1 MPIDTNVQNRVDRG
15 EISKMDQTRNKRTKL
30 ATAISAALSMSVA
43 ASPAI
48 AQQGEPVE
56 EVVVTGIRG
65 SLTAALDQ
73 KRNST
78 GVMDAISA
86 EDIGKF
92 PDTNLAESL
101 QRITGVSI
109 NRVEGEGS
117 QVTIRGFGPQ
127 FNLVTLNGRQMP
139 AADNNINFFG
149 INANLGG
156 GNSRSFDFANIA
168 SEGVSGLQ
176 VYKSGRAGVPSG
188 GIGGTINVQT
198 LRPLEVGNQLSFGVK
213 ALDDAGGDSVTPELS
228 GVGSWTNDAGTFGVS
243 AFASYQER
251 EYSNRTA
258 LGGGFFVWQT
268 PFDASIPAFSN
279 ATIVNQPSPD
289 QLAGFIPNAS
299 MTYTEG
305 ERERTNA
312 MITAQFAPNDR
323 NTFTVDASFA
333 QNDQSQ
339 QAVGDLPFYV
349 RQFDFAFFDPNPVFS
364 VPTLLGEPLVAGG
377 GSDFSQAGKELPF
390 RNTRFELRDE
400 LTTFGVN
407 WDFQLNE
414 SWTLNVDAYTAEATA
429 GGNFPDGSMSNSI
442 SIGGQA
448 VAMQWMDFR
457 SDITQSVQAI
467 ADGSGPTQTMVGGQ
481 MVNFAGGN
489 ANGVFEKSDLGSQW
503 ILQDFRDQ
511 ESTMD
516 QIQLKASWDDGGT
529 VRANFGLGYYENEI
543 TQVNVSTRE
552 ELGGWNTGFIGDI
565 ATLMGEDAIEEVCI
579 SCEFNDNDDL
589 ILSEQELI
597 ADYTA
602 AGGILAPGASFRVVG
617 ENAFFVDPLAFAQAF
632 DGFTNGRGVVYDFNN
647 RKINGQT
654 DRTINED
661 VLSLY
666 GEIVLDGEVADMPMQ
681 VVVGLRYEDTDVESA
696 SVQTIPIAKDWA
708 SDNDFTTRFGA
719 AAPVTQTHSYDN
731 LLPNLD
737 FALDVTDEIKVR
749 ASLSTTIA
757 RAELGSMFVDT
768 NAGNPGT
775 ATALGGQW
783 SGNRGNA
790 QLDPLESD
798 NLDLSFEYYYGE
810 GSAFTIA
817 YFDKSIK
824 NFIGNEQ
831 VTTTLFGLTDVAS
844 GQPGTVSGDALAAL
858 EAQGW
863 AATETNLFTMTAIL
877 ANPQDFPGG
886 ASEFIDPS
894 QPGGAQQSSDIATLY
909 DIPPQPGDP
918 LAQYLVQQ
926 PTNAENAEIDGWE
939 VALVHFFTG
948 RLEGFGINANATF
961 VDGDVSYDVSLPE
974 SEDQFALTG
983 LSDSWNLIAFYENEK
998 FSARVLFNHRD
1009 EFLSNTNVGNRMP
1022 RFVDEYEQLDFTVGY
1037 RATDNLT
1044 FTLEGINMLE
1054 EELVFRGRSD
1064 RQVQAYIEGDR
1075 RLLLGARYI
1084 FE

>member
-1 MPIDTNVQNRVDRG
+1 MA
-15 EISKMDQTRNKRTKL
+15 STKVRRL
-30 ATAISAALSMSVA
+30 QYRPQCHRLGTAPPYWRRSI
-43 ASPAI
+43 
-48 AQQGEPVE
+48 E

-65 SLTAALDQ
+65 SLTAALDL
-73 KRNST
+73 KRETS

-101 QRITGVSI
+101 QRITGVSV

-117 QVTIRGFGPQ
+117 EVTIRGFGGQ
-127 FNLVTLNGRQMP
+127 FNLVTLNGRQLP
-139 AADNNINFFG
+139 AADNAINFFG
-149 INANLGG
+149 INANQGG
-156 GNSRSFDFANIA
+156 GNSRSFDFSNIA

-198 LRPLEVGNQLSFGVK
+198 IRPLDVGTQFSIGAK
-213 ALDDAGGDSVTPELS
+213 AVDDAGGDSTTPELS
-228 GVGSWTNDAGTFGVS
+228 GLGSWANDDGRFGVS

-251 EYSNRTA
+251 DYTNRTA

-268 PFDASIPAFSN
+268 PFDATIPAFAN
-279 ATIVNQPSPD
+279 ATIVNPPGPD
-289 QLAGFIPNAS
+289 TLAGFIPNAS

-312 MITAQFAPNDR
+312 AITLQFAPNDR
-323 NTFTVDASFA
+323 NTFTLDATWA

-339 QAVGDLPFYV
+339 KGVGDLPFYV
-349 RQFDFAFFDPNPVFS
+349 RQFDFASFDGNPVFS

-377 GSDFSQAGKELPF
+377 GSDFTQAGKELPF
-390 RNTRFELRDE
+390 RNTLFELRDE
-400 LTTFGVN
+400 LTSIGVN
-407 WDFQLNE
+407 WDFEVNDA
-414 SWTLNVDAYTAEATA
+414 WTLNVDAYTAEATA

-467 ADGSGPTQTMVGGQ
+467 ADGSGPTSTMVGGQ
-481 MVNFAGGN
+481 WSNFAGGN

-516 QIQLKASWDDGGT
+516 QLQLKASWDNGGAM
-529 VRANFGLGYYENEI
+529 RANFGLGYYDNEI
-543 TQVNVSTRE
+543 AQNNLSTRE

-565 ATLMGEDAIEEVCI
+565 VTLMGEDAIEEVCI
-579 SCEFNDNDDL
+579 SCQFNDNDNL
-589 ILSEQELI
+589 ILSEQQLV

-632 DGFTNGRGVVYDFNN
+632 NGFTSGGGAVYDINN
-647 RKINGQT
+647 RKVNGT
-654 DRTINED
+654 NDRTINED

-666 GEIVLDGEVADMPMQ
+666 GEVVLEGDVGGLPLQA
-681 VVVGLRYEDTDVESA
+681 VVGLRYEDTNVESA
-696 SVQTIPIAKDWA
+696 SVQSIPIAKDWA
-708 SDNDFTTRFGA
+708 SDNDFNTIFGPTA
-719 AAPVTQTHSYDN
+719 AVTQKHSYDN
-731 LLPNLD
+731 ILPNLD
-737 FALDVTDEIKVR
+737 LSLDVTDDIKVR
-749 ASLSTTIA
+749 ASMSTTIA
-757 RAELGSMFVDT
+757 RPELGAMFVDT
-768 NAGNPGT
+768 SAGNPGT

-783 SGNRGNA
+783 SGSRGNA

-798 NLDLSFEYYYGE
+798 NLDLSFEFYYGE
-810 GSAFTIA
+810 GSAFTVA
-817 YFDKSIK
+817 YFDKSIS

-831 VTTTLFGLTDVAS
+831 VTTTLFDLTDVAS

-863 AATETNLFTMTAIL
+863 VATETNLFTMTAIL
-877 ANPQDFPGG
+877 ANPADFPGG
-886 ASEFIDPS
+886 AAEFIDPS
-894 QPGGAQQSSDIATLY
+894 QPGGAQQSSDIATAY

-918 LAQYLVQQ
+918 LASYLVQQ
-926 PTNAENAEIDGWE
+926 PTNAENANIDGWE

-948 RLEGFGINANATF
+948 RLEGFGINANATI
-961 VDGDVSYDVSLPE
+961 VNGDVGYDISRPE
-974 SEDQFALTG
+974 SDDQFALTG
-983 LSDSWNLIAFYENEK
+983 LSDSWNLIAFYENER

-1009 EFLSNTNVGNRMP
+1009 TFLANTNVGNRIP
-1022 RFVDEYEQLDFTVGY
+1022 RFVDEYEQLDFNLGY

-1044 FTLEGINMLE
+1044 ITLEGINMLE
-1054 EELVFRGRSD
+1054 EPIVFRGRSEN
-1064 RQVQAYIEGDR
+1064 QVQAYIEGDR
-1075 RLLLGARYI
+1075 RLMLGVRYV
-1084 FE
+1084 FQ